1 MEINE
6 DQPNEHEQR
15 LFIQGLQGNQWL
27 SLLFCLS
34 QRQAEDWEDFI
45 VEKKKTSE
53 MPCMEAV
60 GMGKVQVG

>member
-15 LFIQGLQGNQWL
+15 LFIQ
-27 SLLFCLS
+27 SLRGVSDHHFCLS
-34 QRQAEDWEDFI
+34 QRQAEDWEGFI
-45 VEKKKTSE
+45 VEKRKTSE

-60 GMGKVQVG
+60 GMGRVQVG